1 MEILSLDVIIILRNN
16 FDISLETEYKI
27 LVQFT
32 RYIEKPSEVEVNT
45 GIIEDTTS
53 PEQPPKESD
62 GTPPQIKV
70 LDEDISEVKSTNDEL
85 DAT

>member
-1 MEILSLDVIIILRNN
+1 MEILSLDVIIILRNVL
-16 FDISLETEYKI
+16 DISLETEYKI

-32 RYIEKPSEVEVNT
+32 RYIEKPSEVKAEI
-45 GIIEDTTS
+45 GIQEDTNS

-62 GTPPQIKV
+62 RTPPQIKV
-70 LDEDISEVKSTNDEL
+70 INEDISGVKSTNDEL